1 MLALGKLEKAEVHL
15 LLRLFATRH
24 SVLGGEVPAADLEEA
39 RHRAMM
45 LIPPLGSLKQFL
57 EVCFFV
63 VALATTGTLV
73 RMVLDEQKPDMIAA
87 VREILPRSREV
98 LLLSLKYMAVLGVFG
113 GALIVLA
120 SSPLTSQRVHELFLS
135 KVFIFVLS
143 LVAQAC
149 LGWLLLPSAIRLL
162 RAPGSPTISMTDRK
176 LGTVFA
182 VATSASAVALEYLV
196 GNAETA
202 AVIDEQWEGVT
213 IGVVNTIVI
222 NAPQVLL
229 FIALTLLALQGL
241 GPETSLASEPEL
253 SRGTRLSDWVR
264 RAREWRSGPI

>member
-1 MLALGKLEKAEVHL
+1 
-15 LLRLFATRH
+15 
-24 SVLGGEVPAADLEEA
+24 
-39 RHRAMM
+39 
-45 LIPPLGSLKQFL
+45 
-57 EVCFFV
+57 
-63 VALATTGTLV
+63 
-73 RMVLDEQKPDMIAA
+73 
-87 VREILPRSREV
+87 
-98 LLLSLKYMAVLGVFG
+98 
-113 GALIVLA
+113 
-120 SSPLTSQRVHELFLS
+120 
-135 KVFIFVLS
+135 
-143 LVAQAC
+143 
-149 LGWLLLPSAIRLL
+149 
-162 RAPGSPTISMTDRK
+162 MTDRK